1 MHKRSKHGNKKA
13 TVRKMILSKK
23 KEDYY
28 YSFLFCNEELK
39 DPVLDDSVY
48 LKDFLEFANVLNR
61 EISKTDER

>member
-1 MHKRSKHGNKKA
+1 
-13 TVRKMILSKK
+13 MILSKK